1 METKV
6 LGSNKIYTH
15 HWQKGDLLVLNNPS
29 LAHLAGPGSQGSL
42 EATGL
47 RLMHRST
54 VPGLAPPSKK
64 TNLEYVCHEHK
75 PFEEGYCLFSLKVI
89 LKIYSL
95 CLKNNIMHKPF
106 KIQIKFNVSYLCRDL
121 YSTHATENLKRLKNN
136 EKDVKMFMIRRISL
150 LYQMKLG
157 TRFNTKLLHKKFGK
171 K

>member
-1 METKV
+1 M
-6 LGSNKIYTH
+6 GSNKIYTH

-54 VPGLAPPSKK
+54 VPGLARPSKK
-64 TNLEYVCHEHK
+64 TNLEYVCNEHK

-95 CLKNNIMHKPF
+95 CLKNNMQLSNKTF
-106 KIQIKFNVSYLCRDL
+106 QNTNQI
-121 YSTHATENLKRLKNN
+121 
-136 EKDVKMFMIRRISL
+136 
-150 LYQMKLG
+150 
-157 TRFNTKLLHKKFGK
+157 
-171 K
+171 